1 MLQKRVLLK
10 LAGHTDW
17 IGSDAANLR
26 LSKERTESV
35 KNYLVSQGAGS
46 AHIEAVGYGE
56 SQPIPTNKT
65 ADGRQ
70 KNRRVAFTLF

>member
-17 IGSDAANLR
+17 IGSDAANQR
-26 LSKERTESV
+26 LAKERAESV
-35 KNYLVSQGAGS
+35 KKYLVSQGAGS
-46 AHIEAVGYGE
+46 VHIEAVGYGE
-56 SQPIPTNKT
+56 SQPVATNKT